1 MLWSSK
7 SEKPCFDNAV
17 VNEELKFPVTERRNA
32 RCYKQILPILTLHYW
47 HSNPPVWDN
56 FYSSINRQEFGMKMK
71 KFCCCLTSTH
81 LFARIQHVLLL
92 VIINV
97 HWTFKLNGATVAC
110 KSFKKF
116 HVLQKWEHLS
126 YWYINGVLVNAVL
139 TLLLASARSL
149 RSLKCMSPDSSISV
163 VDSFSRTKVSHVMD
177 VQLFSCVQNFKTER
191 YSFSKSLGKGFSLQM
206 LYWPQNPPWP
216 LFYIEFCSFEKR
228 KDHYHC
234 LEYFR
239 PHQVQT
245 VWRQTASY
253 LCYCDAIVDHFKAV
267 FELSWDGQAHVD
279 GELFKT

>member
-1 MLWSSK
+1 M
-7 SEKPCFDNAV
+7 
-17 VNEELKFPVTERRNA
+17 
-32 RCYKQILPILTLHYW
+32 
-47 HSNPPVWDN
+47 
-56 FYSSINRQEFGMKMK
+56 
-71 KFCCCLTSTH
+71 
-81 LFARIQHVLLL
+81 
-92 VIINV
+92 
-97 HWTFKLNGATVAC
+97 
-110 KSFKKF
+110 
-116 HVLQKWEHLS
+116 
-126 YWYINGVLVNAVL
+126 NAVL

-177 VQLFSCVQNFKTER
+177 VQLFSCVQNFQTER

-206 LYWPQNPPWP
+206 LYLPQNPPWP
-216 LFYIEFCSFEKR
+216 LSYIEFCSFEKR

-234 LEYFR
+234 LGYFR

-245 VWRQTASY
+245 VWWQTPSY